1 MAKTPNEWQH
11 WVRTYCT
18 HAGLNE
24 RDADECVSEVLLRYR
39 HRRGTY
45 PWEEPAPDEKLLR
58 LLVQNVIC
66 EYKRTCA
73 RRQHL
78 EREYCALQQAL
89 FAATETP
96 EQQAVSN
103 AAAEQFRAQLPC
115 YLRQTLELLEAGY
128 TPAEIAQQLGVC
140 VSTVY
145 TYRRELK
152 AHFIRFF
159 GYDPRISG
167 VRVVN
172 YSGSAR
178 MGFQTDC
185 EEVSDETAEDTGG
198 YSVGVSDCE
207 PGGDAPHLGSAERVQ
222 RGGGRTCLRR

>member
-1 MAKTPNEWQH
+1 MAQTPKEWQH
-11 WVRTYCT
+11 RLRSQCACADLT
-18 HAGLNE
+18 ND
-24 RDADECVSEVLLRYR
+24 DADECVSEILLRYR
-39 HRRGTY
+39 HRRGAY

-58 LLVQNVIC
+58 LLVQNVVC

-96 EQQAVSN
+96 EHQALSN
-103 AAAEQFRAQLPC
+103 AAADQFRAQLPC

-140 VSTVY
+140 VSSVY

-178 MGFQTDC
+178 TGFQIDC
-185 EEVSDETAEDTGG
+185 EEASDETAEDTGD

-207 PGGDAPHLGSAERVQ
+207 PCGDAPHLGGAERVQ